1 MPAQNSLPS
10 HAFFADKVAVITGAG
25 GLLCSVIA
33 KDLARQGAKVA
44 LLGRTLSSLEAVAQ
58 EISTAGGTALPLAA
72 DATDVVALER
82 ARAIVTEKLG
92 APWFLINGAGGNQ
105 APAITT
111 LTKFDPVE
119 LSADRPAEVRGF
131 FNLDPDAYQD
141 VIRVNTLGTVVPS
154 QIFGRELALHGRGS
168 ILTFSSMTGF
178 RPISRVPAYST
189 AKAGIIRFTE
199 WLATYLA
206 PAGIRVN
213 GIAPGFFVNERSRK
227 ILMNPDGSLSRRG
240 ENVIAH
246 TALKRF
252 GEAPELLG
260 AVNWLLNDEQAGFV
274 TGQMI
279 AVDGGFLADPGV

>member
-1 MPAQNSLPS
+1 MSPSSPGPAP
-10 HAFFADKVAVITGAG
+10 FFADKVAVITGAG

-44 LLGRTLSSLEAVAQ
+44 LLGRTLSSLETVAH
-58 EISTAGGTALPLAA
+58 EITTAGGTALPLVA
-72 DATDVVALER
+72 DATDVAALEQ
-82 ARAIVTEKLG
+82 ARDAVTRQLG

-111 LTKFDPVE
+111 LTEFDPVE
-119 LSADRPAEVRGF
+119 LSADKPADVRGF
-131 FNLDPDAYQD
+131 FNLDPDAYAD

-154 QIFGRELALHGRGS
+154 QIFGRELARHGRGS
-168 ILTFSSMTGF
+168 ILTFSSMTGY

-227 ILMNPDGSLSRRG
+227 ILMNPDGGLSLRG
-240 ENVIAH
+240 KNVVAH
-246 TALKRF
+246 TAQHRF
-252 GEAPELLG
+252 GQAPELLG

-279 AVDGGFLADPGV
+279 AVDGGFLANPGV